1 MHILATVTVSVVKN
15 LTDVFTAL
23 EVLKGQEICKVT
35 LEITVMKDLTS
46 VLIVTK
52 TLQLWEI

>member
-1 MHILATVTVSVVKN
+1 MHILATVAVSVVKN
-15 LTDVFTAL
+15 LTDVFTAP

-52 TLQLWEI
+52 TFVLWEV